1 VCVPSHTIDPFNLVC
16 FQPSSTS
23 AYTQHAQTKDDLKSS
38 IKKKKK
44 KYCGQFTQDALLRD
58 PHRRGQC
65 IFLNS
70 LVNNENQDCQ
80 EIHNSALTQTQ

>member
-1 VCVPSHTIDPFNLVC
+1 MILNP
-16 FQPSSTS
+16 
-23 AYTQHAQTKDDLKSS
+23 AQKR
-38 IKKKKK
+38 IHM
-44 KYCGQFTQDALLRD
+44 YRGQFTQDALLRD

-80 EIHNSALTQTQ
+80 EIHNSALTYTQ